1 MKTTIAQNEELLK
14 ALEELLRA
22 HRGIFKQE
30 RVYQRITAL
39 VYGKLATFGR
49 HTLSQMILVLGLVH
63 DDWTAWYRV
72 FNQARFSEER
82 AREVLFG
89 ELLKHIEADGL
100 LVVGGDGMQTPRT
113 GKHIEGVG
121 YLRNYRTPAF
131 KVGIHLAQRWFHG
144 AVFLPED
151 NGFTRAVTLWMMAA
165 FTEKA
170 QRTVTVARQEWQAAH
185 AYLDWISAALQQAGR
200 MAQSVLFVADGSYD
214 CLDFWRGLQGE
225 VTALIRTAKNRALFA
240 LPPQDGHGN
249 RKYGPQL
256 PAPEQLWRETA
267 KRHWTWLTVTIRG
280 RVRRLRYRLV
290 GPVLRKP
297 LADRPLFLIVVGGE
311 HYRRHGHKKQREPLA
326 YLVSAKQDAQGQW
339 RLPLPIA
346 TLLLWAWQ
354 RWELEVT
361 HRELKSQFG
370 LGQMQGWTPAAALTS
385 VAFSAWVYSLCVL
398 AGYRTWGLTPGPTP
412 PSPWWRGA
420 GRWSFNTLWRALR
433 AAIWGEH
440 HFQAS
445 WSTILDNWSENRPF
459 LPLLR
464 DAAFASVRL

>member
-170 QRTVTVARQEWQAAH
+170 QRTVTVARQE
-185 AYLDWISAALQQAGR
+185 
-200 MAQSVLFVADGSYD
+200 
-214 CLDFWRGLQGE
+214 
-225 VTALIRTAKNRALFA
+225 
-240 LPPQDGHGN
+240 
-249 RKYGPQL
+249 
-256 PAPEQLWRETA
+256 
-267 KRHWTWLTVTIRG
+267 
-280 RVRRLRYRLV
+280 
-290 GPVLRKP
+290 
-297 LADRPLFLIVVGGE
+297 
-311 HYRRHGHKKQREPLA
+311 
-326 YLVSAKQDAQGQW
+326 
-339 RLPLPIA
+339 
-346 TLLLWAWQ
+346 
-354 RWELEVT
+354 
-361 HRELKSQFG
+361 
-370 LGQMQGWTPAAALTS
+370 
-385 VAFSAWVYSLCVL
+385 
-398 AGYRTWGLTPGPTP
+398 
-412 PSPWWRGA
+412 
-420 GRWSFNTLWRALR
+420 
-433 AAIWGEH
+433 
-440 HFQAS
+440 
-445 WSTILDNWSENRPF
+445 
-459 LPLLR
+459 
-464 DAAFASVRL
+464 